1 MTSDGTEQATGIVG
15 GDQDKTREETQPP
28 ESSPH
33 PGIPMEGTV
42 PSEGADPAEG
52 TVPAEDARPEEGT
65 IPAESA
71 AAVGA
76 GASRAGSSGS
86 GLGVLGGIAVVS
98 SGLGLSSLIG
108 NPLSDMLRAR
118 QEIVGQIEAGTGGGD
133 QIEAFYGAPWHT
145 TALVNGIIALVAVVI
160 GAVVL
165 FAHARRA
172 DKQPWVTAV
181 AVGGVVLGLLG
192 VLLAGGMYL
201 DLFAA
206 QPELPAAPQLG
217 AGG

>member
-1 MTSDGTEQATGIVG
+1 M
-15 GDQDKTREETQPP
+15 
-28 ESSPH
+28 
-33 PGIPMEGTV
+33 
-42 PSEGADPAEG
+42 
-52 TVPAEDARPEEGT
+52 
-65 IPAESA
+65 
-71 AAVGA
+71 GA
-76 GASRAGSSGS
+76 GTSRAGSSGS
-86 GLGVLGGIAVVS
+86 GVGVLGGIALVS

-118 QEIVGQIEAGTGGGD
+118 QEIVGQIEAGTGGGGD

-145 TALVNGIIALVAVVI
+145 TALVNGIIALVAVVV

-165 FAHARRA
+165 FAHTRRA
-172 DKQPWVTAV
+172 DKRPWVTAL

>member
-1 MTSDGTEQATGIVG
+1 MTSDGTEHTNTIVDDDQA
-15 GDQDKTREETQPP
+15 EESEGTQPQELPP
-28 ESSPH
+28 EPA
-33 PGIPMEGTV
+33 V
-42 PSEGADPAEG
+42 PSD
-52 TVPAEDARPEEGT
+52 
-65 IPAESA
+65 SA
-71 AAVGA
+71 AANT
-76 GASRAGSSGS
+76 GASRSGS
-86 GLGVLGGIAVVS
+86 GILGGIAVVS

-118 QEIVGQIEAGTGGGD
+118 EEIVGQIEAGTGGGD

-145 TALVNGIIALVAVVI
+145 SALVNGVIALVALVI

-165 FAHARRA
+165 LAHMRSS
-172 DKQPWVTAV
+172 DKRPWVTAL
-181 AVGGVVLGLLG
+181 AVGGMVLGLLG
-192 VLLAGGMYL
+192 LLLAGGMYL

>member
-1 MTSDGTEQATGIVG
+1 MTSHGTATSDDTERLNGTSDTSGNHDDYGDSGYISESGQPQEFSAEQDVQSAE
-15 GDQDKTREETQPP
+15 QD
-28 ESSPH
+28 
-33 PGIPMEGTV
+33 V
-42 PSEGADPAEG
+42 PSY
-52 TVPAEDARPEEGT
+52 VPAART
-65 IPAESA
+65 
-71 AAVGA
+71 
-76 GASRAGSSGS
+76 GSSGS
-86 GLGVLGGIAVVS
+86 GLGVLGGIALVS

-118 QEIVGQIEAGTGGGD
+118 QEIVGQIEAGAGGGGD

-145 TALVNGIIALVAVVI
+145 TALINGIIALVAVVI

-172 DKQPWVTAV
+172 DKRPWVTAL